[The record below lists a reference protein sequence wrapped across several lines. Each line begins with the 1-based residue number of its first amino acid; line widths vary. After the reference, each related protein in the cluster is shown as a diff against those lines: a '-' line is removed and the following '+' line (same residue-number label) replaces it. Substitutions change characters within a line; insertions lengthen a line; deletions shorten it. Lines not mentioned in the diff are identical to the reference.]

1 MTRRDFGSVRKL
13 PSGSF
18 QARYTDR
25 NGKTR
30 SRSFATRKAARE
42 HLAAACADLSRG
54 RWQDPALARRRFGE
68 YAEE

>member
-1 MTRRDFGSVRKL
+1 MTRRDFGSVRRL

-25 NGKTR
+25 NGRTR
-30 SRSFATRKAARE
+30 SRTFATRNAARE

-54 RWQDPALARRRFGE
+54 RWQDSVLAQRRFGE
-68 YAEE
+68 YA